1 MSSTFFRRTTALL
14 AGAATLAASALIAAP
29 AATAG
34 LPPSPYTLSVV
45 ASGAS
50 PYYLSLPEGV
60 ALDSNGNLFVA
71 DSGQFGVKMIAP
83 NGTPTNIAGYVDA
96 GGPTPG
102 PALDS
107 MFSSP
112 RAVAVDSSGNVYIAD
127 SGSNMIAKVTSGTL
141 SIFTSSVSS
150 PSGLAVDSSG
160 NVYVADTGHHQ
171 VKKFTPGGSATVI
184 AGTGTAG
191 APTAGTATSST
202 LRSPGGVAVDS
213 SGNVYIADTGNHR
226 IEKVTSGGTLS
237 IIAGTGSSGAP
248 TAGVATSSTLNTPG
262 GVAVDSSGNVYI
274 ADTNNH
280 RIEKVTS
287 GGTLSIIAGTGSAG
301 APTAG
306 PGSSSALNYP
316 RGIAVDSSGFVY
328 VGDTSNNRVEKLV
341 GSVTAPA
348 APTSLSATPGDTT
361 ASIAFTAGSDG
372 GASITKYQ
380 YTTNDGTNWYDAA
393 AGTTSPINITGLT
406 NDTNYSIKIRA
417 YNSAGG
423 GTASSAVSVTPTA
436 AVSAPSAPTG
446 LSTTPGNASA
456 SIAFTAGFNGGASI
470 TKYQYTTNDGT
481 NWYDAAAGTTSP
493 INITGLT
500 NDTNYSIKIRAYNSA
515 GGGTASSAV
524 SVTPR
529 TTPSAPTSLSVT
541 PGNMTAT
548 ITFTAGSDGGSPILR
563 YTYSLDGGSTWTY
576 LGLGLGS
583 PLTITELPN
592 GTTFNISLQAITAI
606 GASPASAPV
615 TVTPRAAP
623 AAPTIDKVTLGNG
636 SASLAITPGADNGA
650 AITKY
655 EVRVGEGAWTDA
667 GSTSPLLVTGLTN
680 YSSNLVRV
688 RAVNA
693 AGPGAGAWVSVRPRT
708 TAPTLT
714 SASAAG
720 RRTVHVEFSGL
731 TILGA
736 SINGYDGIAYLKGTD
751 TVVSTCHVDFRGR
764 GCDINSLNPN
774 TEYDIRVI
782 SFFRFTGGLTNSE
795 TLESTATVVRTSN

>member
-248 TAGVATSSTLNTPG
+248 TAGVATSSALNTPG

-361 ASIAFTAGSDG
+361 ASIAFTAGSD
-372 GASITKYQ
+372 
-380 YTTNDGTNWYDAA
+380 
-393 AGTTSPINITGLT
+393 
-406 NDTNYSIKIRA
+406 
-417 YNSAGG
+417 
-423 GTASSAVSVTPTA
+423 
-436 AVSAPSAPTG
+436 
-446 LSTTPGNASA
+446 
-456 SIAFTAGFNGGASI
+456 GGASI

>member
-393 AGTTSPINITGLT
+393 AGPTSPISITGLT
-406 NDTNYSIKIRA
+406 N
-417 YNSAGG
+417 G
-423 GTASSAVSVTPTA
+423 
-436 AVSAPSAPTG
+436 
-446 LSTTPGNASA
+446 
-456 SIAFTAGFNGGASI
+456 
-470 TKYQYTTNDGT
+470 
-481 NWYDAAAGTTSP
+481 
-493 INITGLT
+493 
-500 NDTNYSIKIRAYNSA
+500 TNYSIKIRAYNSA

-680 YSSNLVRV
+680 YSCNLVRV

>member
-1 MSSTFFRRTTALL
+1 M
-14 AGAATLAASALIAAP
+14 
-29 AATAG
+29 
-34 LPPSPYTLSVV
+34 
-45 ASGAS
+45 
-50 PYYLSLPEGV
+50 
-60 ALDSNGNLFVA
+60 
-71 DSGQFGVKMIAP
+71 
-83 NGTPTNIAGYVDA
+83 
-96 GGPTPG
+96 
-102 PALDS
+102 
-107 MFSSP
+107 
-112 RAVAVDSSGNVYIAD
+112 
-127 SGSNMIAKVTSGTL
+127 
-141 SIFTSSVSS
+141 
-150 PSGLAVDSSG
+150 
-160 NVYVADTGHHQ
+160 
-171 VKKFTPGGSATVI
+171 
-184 AGTGTAG
+184 
-191 APTAGTATSST
+191 
-202 LRSPGGVAVDS
+202 
-213 SGNVYIADTGNHR
+213 
-226 IEKVTSGGTLS
+226 
-237 IIAGTGSSGAP
+237 
-248 TAGVATSSTLNTPG
+248 
-262 GVAVDSSGNVYI
+262 
-274 ADTNNH
+274 
-280 RIEKVTS
+280 
-287 GGTLSIIAGTGSAG
+287 
-301 APTAG
+301 
-306 PGSSSALNYP
+306 
-316 RGIAVDSSGFVY
+316 
-328 VGDTSNNRVEKLV
+328 
-341 GSVTAPA
+341 
-348 APTSLSATPGDTT
+348 
-361 ASIAFTAGSDG
+361 
-372 GASITKYQ
+372 
-380 YTTNDGTNWYDAA
+380 
-393 AGTTSPINITGLT
+393 
-406 NDTNYSIKIRA
+406 
-417 YNSAGG
+417 
-423 GTASSAVSVTPTA
+423 
-436 AVSAPSAPTG
+436 
-446 LSTTPGNASA
+446 
-456 SIAFTAGFNGGASI
+456 
-470 TKYQYTTNDGT
+470 
-481 NWYDAAAGTTSP
+481 
-493 INITGLT
+493 
-500 NDTNYSIKIRAYNSA
+500 
-515 GGGTASSAV
+515 

-583 PLTITELPN
+583 PLTISELPN